1 MELTKEQSIFVLQ
14 MLQQVSFQQAEAK
27 IQAGQLQLQ
36 IEASLSASEPSQVE
50 HQRTSLQPLPP
61 APQDAE

>member
-14 MLQQVSFQQAEAK
+14 MLQQVSFQQADAK

-36 IEASLSASEPSQVE
+36 IEASLNAQQSLPVE
-50 HQRTSLQPLPP
+50 H
-61 APQDAE
+61 PQA